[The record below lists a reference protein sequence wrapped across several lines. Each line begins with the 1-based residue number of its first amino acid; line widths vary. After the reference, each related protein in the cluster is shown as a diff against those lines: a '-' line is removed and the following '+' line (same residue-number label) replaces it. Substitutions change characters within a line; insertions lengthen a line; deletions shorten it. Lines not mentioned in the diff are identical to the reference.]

1 MIDHEVAD
9 SDQDKIAPYKLRY
22 YESGTRDEL
31 KGQLTLY
38 DTTEVTQEAGA
49 HRQKGVG
56 FEFQLRKLSN
66 PDPAEG
72 DFAKRDDMNLYA
84 ETEARARARV
94 RDVAA
99 RRRAP
104 PQNRSIRDLTLAPH
118 PPPRRL
124 LSPQAERT
132 QWVETL
138 QYVIEVCK
146 RRRRFQERESRSA
159 DGSTPN
165 ATSAAA
171 AAAAVTANLAAAKQ
185 PGGAGE
191 ATPSVT
197 PAPSLSKSP
206 SKSSGGFFK
215 SSKKNVS
222 KAAQV
227 GAAAPLAR
235 RERGRG

>member
-1 MIDHEVAD
+1 M
-9 SDQDKIAPYKLRY
+9 
-22 YESGTRDEL
+22 
-31 KGQLTLY
+31 
-38 DTTEVTQEAGA
+38 
-49 HRQKGVG
+49 G

-72 DFAKRDDMNLYA
+72 DVAKRDDMYIYA
-84 ETEARARARV
+84 ETEVRARTQRPEARFE
-94 RDVAA
+94 A
-99 RRRAP
+99 RHSTLP
-104 PQNRSIRDLTLAPH
+104 LT
-118 PPPRRL
+118 PRPSRI
-124 LSPQAERT
+124 QAERT

-159 DGSTPN
+159 DGSAPN

-171 AAAAVTANLAAAKQ
+171 AAAAVTANLAATKQ
-185 PGGAGE
+185 GGGGE
-191 ATPSVT
+191 ATPSVAPA

-227 GAAAPLAR
+227 GARRFAPPRAAALLSR
-235 RERGRG
+235 D